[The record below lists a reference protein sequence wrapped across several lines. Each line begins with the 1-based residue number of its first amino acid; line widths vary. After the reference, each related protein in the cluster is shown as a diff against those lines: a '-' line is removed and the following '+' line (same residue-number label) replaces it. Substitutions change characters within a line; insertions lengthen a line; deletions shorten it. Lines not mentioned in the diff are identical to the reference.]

1 MLKLEAESL
10 TGNDRFEGYAI
21 DLIFELS
28 LLLEFSYEFI
38 VETDGEYGECINENR
53 NEWNGMIGK
62 VMSGVSSKL
71 TEIKSSF
78 CVKIFKTET

>member
-38 VETDGEYGECINENR
+38 VETDGEYGELVDKNR

-71 TEIKSSF
+71 TENKVQFLSE
-78 CVKIFKTET
+78 IF

>member
-1 MLKLEAESL
+1 MLKQEADSL
-10 TGNDRFEGYAI
+10 AGNDRFEGYAV

-38 VETDGEYGECINENR
+38 LEEDGEYGDCIDENR

-62 VMSGVSSKL
+62 VMSGVSK
-71 TEIKSSF
+71 
-78 CVKIFKTET
+78 